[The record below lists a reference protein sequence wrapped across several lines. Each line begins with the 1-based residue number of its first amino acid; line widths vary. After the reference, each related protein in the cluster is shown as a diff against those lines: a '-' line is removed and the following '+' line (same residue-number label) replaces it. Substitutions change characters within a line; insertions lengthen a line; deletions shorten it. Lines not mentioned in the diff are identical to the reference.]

1 MRFGT
6 LMFPMSE
13 HPENDGAVVHQALRE
28 AELTEEVGFDAV
40 WLTEHH
46 FGGTAAYAD
55 PVTFGAALAVRTSR
69 IKIGFAVVQLAL
81 HHPVLLAAQTA
92 LVDQLSSGRLI
103 VGTGRGSAYNHYEYI
118 GFGTNLERGRAMLAE
133 SEELL
138 VKAWVSKD
146 LVHSGEF
153 FNVSLPIL
161 RPRPFQ
167 QPHPLLVRACL
178 GESSVVAMAQIARPI
193 LIGSRSDEI
202 ITGRLKMFH
211 EAMVGAGLD
220 DATIETTLNES
231 WAVKKLAIAD
241 TFSEARDLAEEGY
254 HKELDHELRNREM
267 FNPPDL
273 PTPPIETDEKD
284 FEQLFIMGTPSQVA
298 DHIASLRDEGVRN
311 LFLTINS
318 GELDPKVVDWSIRMV
333 GEKVLPQFK

>member
-13 HPENDGAVVHQALRE
+13 HPENDGTVVHQALHE
-28 AELTEEVGFDAV
+28 AELAEEAGFDAV

-55 PVTFGAALAVRTSR
+55 PVTFGAAVAVRTSR
-69 IKIGFAVVQLAL
+69 IKIGFAVVQLVL

-92 LVDQLSSGRLI
+92 LVDQLSHGRLI

-138 VKAWVSKD
+138 VKAWVSED

-178 GESSVVAMAQIARPI
+178 SQASVVAMAKIARPI
-193 LIGSRSDEI
+193 LIGARSDEI

-211 EAMVGAGLD
+211 EAMIEVGLD
-220 DATIETTLNES
+220 EATIETTLNES
-231 WAVKKLAIAD
+231 WAGKKLAVAD
-241 TFSEARDLAEEGY
+241 TYSEARDLAEEGY
-254 HKELDHELRNREM
+254 HKELDHEMRNREM

-284 FEQLFIMGTPSQVA
+284 FEQIFIMGTPSQVA
-298 DHIASLRDEGVRN
+298 DHIASVRDEGVRN

-318 GELDPKVVDWSIRMV
+318 GELDPKVVDRSIRMT